1 MQLPH
6 SKGKN
11 HLDICVYLP
20 PSELYTLGILSG
32 QIKTQIPCRKIW
44 NERTEDVCEYL
55 PHTIITHLGC
65 NIFLYAGFKENVIMT
80 IIVSLITY

>member
-1 MQLPH
+1 MSTFLHQ
-6 SKGKN
+6 N
-11 HLDICVYLP
+11 YIA
-20 PSELYTLGILSG
+20 LGILSG

-80 IIVSLITY
+80 IIVSLITLLTSKEIKKT